1 MIVVVFN
8 FKNNVHSQS
17 EVTFQENRKI
27 KVTFEKKIGVFLRA
41 IFFFFE
47 ENCNLRKSKKYKV

>member
-27 KVTFEKKIGVFLRA
+27 KVTFEKKIGVFFKSD
-41 IFFFFE
+41 IFFFE